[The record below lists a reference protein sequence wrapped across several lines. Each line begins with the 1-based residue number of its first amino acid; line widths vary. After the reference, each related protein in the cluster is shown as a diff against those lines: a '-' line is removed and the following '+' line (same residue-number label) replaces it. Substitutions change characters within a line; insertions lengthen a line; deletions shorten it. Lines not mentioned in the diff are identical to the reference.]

1 MKKMK
6 KLKINLNN
14 ENFITLKQRMLKT
27 VKNMYYDRKMQEII
41 KKTIE
46 TVTWKNFY
54 FISF

>member
-14 ENFITLKQRMLKT
+14 ENFITLKLRMLKT